1 MELIDDYKS
10 GNILDDSLN
19 KIKILIIDNI
29 IVISIF
35 ILYLLLSIIYN
46 KIKDDDNSDNYNTPQ
61 LLTSY

>member
-19 KIKILIIDNI
+19 KIKIMIIDNI

-35 ILYLLLSIIYN
+35 ILYLLLSFISN
-46 KIKDDDNSDNYNTPQ
+46 KIKDDDNSDNYNTPH

>member
-10 GNILDDSLN
+10 GNILDDSLS
-19 KIKILIIDNI
+19 KIKIMIIDNI

-35 ILYLLLSIIYN
+35 ILYLLLSFISN